1 MNKYLKLGVISALSL
16 GLATAVTVNLLA
28 QLQVKVTAFSNLKRM
43 PFEIQSDGILFED
56 INVISRKDRK
66 SVAKIS
72 LKNYLLFSHGTVD
85 ISKEFSSN
93 NSLPSHVEFS
103 FNGFSGADITFKK
116 IKPDP
121 YYLSKTEK
129 ITADVIDGEIKLSNS
144 ELKKLNFKNYG
155 ELLVAEIKTPKAEF
169 RSKKFPEYNS
179 DLYGVTYVAP
189 ISTLTAAD
197 NKYLPVAPEHSE
209 LKIDTLTFKTA
220 RGDFDL
226 TEVDISRGIRE
237 DKRTQ
242 EKNIFKFKIANGLG
256 NFALY
261 GYNDKV
267 RHNETLEHYMDR
279 INARYI
285 LSLGGVAFMENPTPF
300 YRMMFE
306 KGLLS
311 LSDNGRNL
319 MSRINFEKG
328 EPTFNGRPKDDLF
341 EVLAKTVNGSIQ

>member
-1 MNKYLKLGVISALSL
+1 MNKYLKIGGCYLFCF
-16 GLATAVTVNLLA
+16 GLCIAIAVNLLA
-28 QLQVKVTAFSNLKRM
+28 QFHVKANVFENLKRM
-43 PFEIQSDGILFED
+43 NFEIQKEGFFSEN
-56 INVISRKDRK
+56 INVISRKDKKR
-66 SVAKIS
+66 VASIS
-72 LKNYLLFSHGTVD
+72 IKNFLLFSSGSVD
-85 ISKEFSSN
+85 IAEDISIQNGLTKHFD
-93 NSLPSHVEFS
+93 FYI
-103 FNGFSGADITFKK
+103 NGFTGADITFKK

-121 YYLSKTEK
+121 YYFSRTEK
-129 ITADVIDGEIKLSNS
+129 ITADVIECEIKLTNS
-144 ELKKLNFKNYG
+144 DLKKLNRKNYSDMI
-155 ELLVAEIKTPKAEF
+155 VAEIKTSKAEF

-179 DLYGVTYVAP
+179 ELYGVTYVAP
-189 ISTLTAAD
+189 ISSLTNSD
-197 NKYLPVAPEHSE
+197 NRYLPMAPEHSE
-209 LKIDTLTFKTA
+209 LKIDTLSFKTA

-237 DKRTQ
+237 DKKTQ
-242 EKNIFKFKIANGLG
+242 EKNVFKFKIAKGLG

-341 EVLAKTVNGSIQ
+341 EVMAKTVNGSIQ

>member
-1 MNKYLKLGVISALSL
+1 MNKYLKIGGCYLFCFGICIAI
-16 GLATAVTVNLLA
+16 AANLLA
-28 QLQVKVTAFSNLKRM
+28 QFHVKANVFENLKRM
-43 PFEIQSDGILFED
+43 NFEIQKEGFFSEN

-72 LKNYLLFSHGTVD
+72 LKNYLLFSHGTVE
-85 ISKEFSSN
+85 ISKDFSSN

-121 YYLSKTEK
+121 YYFSKTEK
-129 ITADVIDGEIKLSNS
+129 ITAEVIDGEIKLSNS

-197 NKYLPVAPEHSE
+197 DKYLPVAPEHSE
-209 LKIDTLTFKTA
+209 LKIDTLSFKTA

-237 DKRTQ
+237 DKRSQ

-285 LSLGGVAFMENPTPF
+285 LSLGGIAFTENPTPF
-300 YRMMFE
+300 YRMMQE

-311 LSDNGRNL
+311 LSDNHRNL
-319 MSRINFEKG
+319 MSRINFVKG
-328 EPTFNGRPKDDLF
+328 EPTFNGRPKDALF
-341 EVLAKTVNGSIQ
+341 EVLAKTVNGSLQ

>member
-1 MNKYLKLGVISALSL
+1 MNKYLKIGACYAFGL
-16 GLATAVTVNLLA
+16 GLCVAITLNLLA
-28 QLQVKVTAFSNLKRM
+28 QFHVKANVFDNLKRM
-43 PFEIQSDGILFED
+43 NYEIQKEGFFSEN
-56 INVISRKDRK
+56 INVISRKDKK
-66 SVAKIS
+66 SIARIS
-72 LKNYLLFSHGTVD
+72 NKNYLLFSSGSVD
-85 ISKEFSSN
+85 IADDISTQNGLTKHFD
-93 NSLPSHVEFS
+93 FYI
-103 FNGFSGADITFKK
+103 NGFTGAGITFKK

-129 ITADVIDGEIKLSNS
+129 ITADVIEGEIKLTNS
-144 ELKKLNFKNYG
+144 ELRKLNRKNYSDMI
-155 ELLVAEIKTPKAEF
+155 VAEIKTPKAEF

-179 DLYGVTYVAP
+179 ELYGVTYVAP
-189 ISTLTAAD
+189 ISSLTNLD
-197 NKYLPVAPEHSE
+197 NTYLPMAPEHSE
-209 LKIDTLTFKTA
+209 LKIDTLSFKTV

-242 EKNIFKFKIANGLG
+242 EKNVFKFKVANGLG
-256 NFALY
+256 SFSLY

-267 RHNETLEHYMDR
+267 RKNETIEHYMDR

-341 EVLAKTVNGSIQ
+341 EVLAKTANGSLQ